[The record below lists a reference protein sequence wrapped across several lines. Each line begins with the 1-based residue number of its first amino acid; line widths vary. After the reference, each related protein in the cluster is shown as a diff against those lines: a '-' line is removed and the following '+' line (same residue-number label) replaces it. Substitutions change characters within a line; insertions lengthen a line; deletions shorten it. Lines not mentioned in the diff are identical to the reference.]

1 MMTPQ
6 AQGLRESVN
15 TSEQNMQISRKKT
28 IESENDDERRS
39 LAKFHELFEDAEL
52 ENQFKGMFAPLQQTV
67 VENTLETD
75 DQKASMQMAH
85 SHKPSAETM
94 KIMKE
99 TPKSYVDNSEQSLFI
114 KADISLIE
122 NDDENELIFEK
133 PKTPIMVKKN

>member
-1 MMTPQ
+1 
-6 AQGLRESVN
+6 
-15 TSEQNMQISRKKT
+15 
-28 IESENDDERRS
+28 
-39 LAKFHELFEDAEL
+39 
-52 ENQFKGMFAPLQQTV
+52 
-67 VENTLETD
+67 
-75 DQKASMQMAH
+75 MAH

-133 PKTPIMVKKN
+133 PKTPIMVKKNWLEPHTEFNGIKSNKTF